1 MTGTRHKEKRGSDGL
16 DKHHQ
21 ARTHRNQTPH
31 TQSRRPPMRPMRA
44 PRPHSY
50 NTRNRPHRQ
59 PPRPHIRPGRQPS
72 NNLPPMP
79 PRKNPKGDEAGQRTE
94 TCPPLS
100 APDAAPRTELRLEV
114 EKIFG
119 VGEDPKLFEPEA
131 SDGIG

>member
-1 MTGTRHKEKRGSDGL
+1 
-16 DKHHQ
+16 
-21 ARTHRNQTPH
+21 
-31 TQSRRPPMRPMRA
+31 
-44 PRPHSY
+44 
-50 NTRNRPHRQ
+50 
-59 PPRPHIRPGRQPS
+59 
-72 NNLPPMP
+72 MP

-131 SDGIG
+131 SEGIGRKPVYGLGNFALAV